1 MVFILRQRSDVV
13 TDDIRK
19 SSATTPSTEE
29 NTTLLRHTELSDS
42 AARGTAK
49 KNKMADVHVVGKV
62 LHMTVSWK
70 C

>member
-13 TDDIRK
+13 TDDMRK

-49 KNKMADVHVVGKV
+49 ERTRAMAMVF
-62 LHMTVSWK
+62 MW
-70 C
+70 